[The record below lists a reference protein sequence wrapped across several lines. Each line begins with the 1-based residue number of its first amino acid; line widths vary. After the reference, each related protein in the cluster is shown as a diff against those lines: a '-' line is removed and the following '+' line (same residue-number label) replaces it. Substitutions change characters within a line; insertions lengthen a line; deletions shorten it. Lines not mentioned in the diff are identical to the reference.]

1 VNRTIGLLLGGLAIL
16 ALALAVLAA
25 SRSGAASSPSPS
37 DSSLAPSPSSTVEPT
52 VEPTRTPTPTPSA
65 TPTTTP
71 TPESTATPTPEAART
86 AAPGTDPRL
95 AYAEFAL
102 RLGDAAQE
110 AQRLNAD
117 LRAAAEDLDTAAV
130 QRTAIDILDFV
141 DDERDWL
148 RDHPPA
154 TCYADAHAAAGD
166 MLAAYGA
173 VAEAALAWT
182 SAEGLD
188 AIAAL
193 ADLGVAVEDATAQ
206 AQAFARAFDAVDC
219 RA

>member
-1 VNRTIGLLLGGLAIL
+1 MNRSIGILLLGLAIA
-16 ALALAVLAA
+16 ALSLAVLVA
-25 SRSGAASSPSPS
+25 SRP
-37 DSSLAPSPSSTVEPT
+37 D
-52 VEPTRTPTPTPSA
+52 PTPS
-65 TPTTTP
+65 PGP
-71 TPESTATPTPEAART
+71 SGPTPEASSTVAPSAPPTATAPPTPEPTATLEPTPAPTPAAERT

-102 RLGDAAQE
+102 RLGDAAKE
-110 AQRLNAD
+110 AQALNAD

-130 QRTAIDILDFV
+130 ERTAVDILDFV
-141 DDERDWL
+141 DEERDWL
-148 RDHPPA
+148 RDNPPA
-154 TCYADAHAAAGD
+154 ACYAGAHEAAGE

-182 SAEGLD
+182 SASGLD

-193 ADLGVAVEDATAQ
+193 TDLGIAVEDATAE

>member
-1 VNRTIGLLLGGLAIL
+1 MNRTIGLLLGGLAIV
-16 ALALAVLAA
+16 ALALVILAA
-25 SRSGAASSPSPS
+25 SRSGAPSSPGSS
-37 DSSLAPSPSSTVEPT
+37 DFPPAPSASPT
-52 VEPTRTPTPTPSA
+52 VEPSPTAIAP
-65 TPTTTP
+65 TTP
-71 TPESTATPTPEAART
+71 TATPSPTATPAPTATPTPEAART
-86 AAPGTDPRL
+86 AAPGTDARL

-102 RLGDAAQE
+102 RLGDAAKE
-110 AQRLNAD
+110 AQQLNAD
-117 LRAAAEDLDTAAV
+117 LRTAAEDLDTVAV
-130 QRTAIDILDFV
+130 ERTAVDILDFV
-141 DDERDWL
+141 DSERDWL

-154 TCYADAHAAAGD
+154 ACYADAHDAAGE

-182 SAEGLD
+182 GASGLD

-193 ADLGVAVEDATAQ
+193 ADLGVAVEDATAE